1 MKIGGKGEDSGNGAG
16 EGEEEEG
23 DRTRRRVEGIARAG
37 GRDGVWQEGE
47 QRRGRSGGNEREEE
61 WKKESEKG
69 AD

>member
-1 MKIGGKGEDSGNGAG
+1 MKMGGKGEDCGNGAG
-16 EGEEEEG
+16 EGEEG

-47 QRRGRSGGNEREEE
+47 QRSGRSGGNESKEE

-69 AD
+69 VD

>member
-1 MKIGGKGEDSGNGAG
+1 MKMGGKGEDSGNGAG

-47 QRRGRSGGNEREEE
+47 QRSGRSGGNEREEE

-69 AD
+69 VD